1 MQGLGSSATVEPDG
15 GAVKIFV
22 SYRRDDSKDAV
33 MPLCERLGDAFGE
46 PNVFRDEDS
55 VSPGSGFMG
64 AVIGGIYTADAIL
77 VAVGPRWLTVTDS
90 RGRRRIDDRDDA
102 VRMEVGGALA
112 SRRPTIPLL
121 VHGASMPG
129 RRELPRDIRN
139 FASLSAFSL
148 PDGPSYH
155 DAVDVLISHL
165 GGPQRDRTVP
175 VAGRRPR
182 RNVAWTSFEG
192 RWQTQDGMMHEIV
205 QQGNDLELNSAGPM
219 GFTIQGYGQLSGGR
233 AVIDCVDSGG
243 GRGRLVVALTPDGAY
258 LQGQWTG
265 TTGSFPIELMRR

>member
-1 MQGLGSSATVEPDG
+1 M
-15 GAVKIFV
+15 KIFV
-22 SYRRDDSKDAV
+22 SYRRDDSRDAV
-33 MPLCERLGDAFGE
+33 IPLCAQLGDAFGE
-46 PNVFRDEDS
+46 HNVFRDEDS
-55 VSPGSGFMG
+55 VPPGSGFMG
-64 AVIGGIYTADAIL
+64 GVIGGIYTADAIL
-77 VAVGPRWLTVTDS
+77 VAVGPTWLTVTDS

-102 VRMEVGGALA
+102 VRTEVAGALA

-148 PDGPSYH
+148 PDGPGFH
-155 DAVDVLISHL
+155 DAVDVLISQL
-165 GGPQRDRTVP
+165 GGPQRDHTTP
-175 VAGRRPR
+175 TIGRRPR

-205 QQGNDLELNSAGPM
+205 QSGTDLELNSAGPM
-219 GFTIQGYGQLSGGR
+219 GFTIHGDGQSSGGR

-243 GRGRLVVALTPDGAY
+243 GRGQLVVALTPDGAY
-258 LQGQWTG
+258 LQGHWSG
-265 TTGSFPIELMRR
+265 TNGSFPIQLMRR